1 MITGTTEPTFT
12 PDAGAALNLNH
23 VTVLKD
29 EPVFDNVIHK
39 SILNGAQKLLIKGY
53 HWAFEV
59 NVNLF
64 KEANPTAKYDEIYSR
79 LYTLGK
85 LQRHRDGC
93 FIQDSSLEPVYFYM
107 TEVVPYY
114 LQSDNL
120 INPAYDAVIVR
131 FISSEYVDM
140 SKHSLFETIDD
151 TLPDLGLLSK

>member
-120 INPAYDAVIVR
+120 INPL
-131 FISSEYVDM
+131 M
-140 SKHSLFETIDD
+140 T
-151 TLPDLGLLSK
+151 LLSSGLYRASMSICQNIRSLKRLTIPCPI